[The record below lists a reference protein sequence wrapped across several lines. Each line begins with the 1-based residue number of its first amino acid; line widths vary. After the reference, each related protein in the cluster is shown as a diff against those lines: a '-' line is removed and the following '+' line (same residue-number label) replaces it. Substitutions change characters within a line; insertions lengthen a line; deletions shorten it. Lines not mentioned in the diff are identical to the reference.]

1 MWLLFVCLQLVLH
14 LWAVIMRNLFLSSA
28 FIVACLP
35 FEIHLRVYLHRRN
48 NNKNSNNDD
57 DDDDDVINLQF
68 L

>member
-1 MWLLFVCLQLVLH
+1 MWLLFFCLKLVLH
-14 LWAVIMRNLFLSSA
+14 LLAVIMRNLFFLSP

-35 FEIHLRVYLHRRN
+35 SEIHLHVYLHIRN
-48 NNKNSNNDD
+48 N